1 MSVIP
6 RPAVSSSPAPPS
18 QRQVRVQ
25 RWLDGRTEDTLDRV
39 AEELPIALS
48 YNGVPH
54 VVMLATPADIEDL
67 AVGFSV
73 TEAVVERFDE
83 ISSLETVREGDG
95 YEVRIRVAGERMAA
109 LLQRKRNLFSRT
121 GCGLCGAETMEQA
134 MRHPALVGKGVSVD
148 VAELHAT
155 LAGLQSLQSLNAQ
168 TGSVHAAAWVLPGRG
183 IQLLREDV
191 GRHNALDKVIGAL
204 LRAGT
209 DPTRGYIIITS
220 RGSYEMVLK
229 TATVGIALL
238 VAVSA
243 PTALAIRLAEDAG
256 VTLVGFARARQHVV
270 YSHGQ
275 RVVA

>member
-1 MSVIP
+1 MSP
-6 RPAVSSSPAPPS
+6 SPGAQS
-18 QRQVRVQ
+18 QRQVCVQ
-25 RWLDGRTEDTLDRV
+25 RWMDGRTESTLDRV

-48 YNGVPH
+48 YNDIPH

-73 TEAVVERFDE
+73 TEAVVDRADE
-83 ISSLETVREGDG
+83 ISSVEAVREGAG
-95 YEVRIRVAGERMAA
+95 YEVRIRVAGERISA
-109 LLQRKRNLFSRT
+109 LLQRKRNLLSRT

-134 MRHPALVGKGVSVD
+134 MRHPAAVGKGPSID

-155 LAGLQSLQSLNAQ
+155 LAGLQTLQTLNAQ
-168 TGSVHAAAWVLPGRG
+168 TGSVHAAAWALPGRG

-220 RGSYEMVLK
+220 RGSYEMVQK
-229 TATVGIALL
+229 TATVGIGLL

-243 PTALAIRLAEDAG
+243 PTGLAIRLAEDAG
-256 VTLVGFARARQHVV
+256 VTLIGFARAHQHVI